1 MEGALSKEM
10 VALLEKAESEGQR
23 EEIPVI
29 VTVKEGTDLH
39 KLETLGLKISARFNL
54 LNAVSGHVTPEG
66 ARKIAD
72 LDEVEKIEYD
82 SEMRA
87 LA

>member
-10 VALLEKAESEGQR
+10 VALLEKSESEGQR

-39 KLETLGLKISARFNL
+39 KLETLGLKISARFKL
-54 LNAVSGHVTPEG
+54 LNAVSGHITPEG

-82 SEMRA
+82 REMRA
-87 LA
+87 VA

>member
-1 MEGALSKEM
+1 MEGAMSKEM
-10 VALLEKAESEGQR
+10 VALLEKSESEGQR

-39 KLETLGLKISARFNL
+39 KLETLGLKISARFKL
-54 LNAVSGHVTPEG
+54 LNAVSGHITPEG

-87 LA
+87 VA

>member
-10 VALLEKAESEGQR
+10 MALLEKAESEGQR

-39 KLETLGLKISARFNL
+39 RLETLGLKISARFKL